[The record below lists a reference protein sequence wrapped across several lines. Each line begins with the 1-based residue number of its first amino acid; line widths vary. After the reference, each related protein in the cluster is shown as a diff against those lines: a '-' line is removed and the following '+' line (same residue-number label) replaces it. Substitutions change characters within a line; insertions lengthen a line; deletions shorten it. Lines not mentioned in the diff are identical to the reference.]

1 MQSEKEIK
9 GVMEYFKI
17 NSSRSR
23 KGRRLFLIPKCYEL
37 KRLKANEESSILR
50 KE

>member
-1 MQSEKEIK
+1 MQSENEVKRAI
-9 GVMEYFKI
+9 EYFKI

-37 KRLKANEESSILR
+37 KRLKAHKESSIL
-50 KE
+50 KEE